1 MLFSVIVPVYNAK
14 EYLADCIE
22 SILKQSF
29 KDWELILVDDGSTDG
44 SEKICD
50 DFAAKDMRINVIHQ
64 RNGGVTKARQ
74 TGILQSKGKYVLYVD
89 SDDWIDRNLLNEAS
103 IIIRDTD
110 TDSICFA
117 FKYIHMDGKEEIKY
131 EPAKEGLYNRMA
143 MREEIY
149 PKVLLNANMRN
160 MFYTITGKVIRR
172 SMLLAVQTAIPD
184 SLTIGEDT
192 ACSVGVYTAARNV
205 YISENPGYYYR
216 IHSTSVSHHFDIR
229 LYHQLAATIQYFE
242 QLKIKEIPDFSNQID
257 RYVMLVLFC
266 TMLIGIENKSWSK
279 ISEVC
284 SAMKQPT
291 FRRHILRARFKK
303 LTLKTKITYW
313 FYKKN
318 MIRTA
323 WIFLFLCSCLKR
335 GWHSE
340 KVDKEFEKKNS
351 V

>member
-14 EYLADCIE
+14 VYLADCIE

-50 DFAAKDMRINVIHQ
+50 DFAAKDMRIKVIHQ
-64 RNGGVTKARQ
+64 KNGGVTKARQ
-74 TGILQSKGKYVLYVD
+74 TGLLQSKAEYILYVD
-89 SDDWIDRNLLNEAS
+89 SDDWIDWNLLNEAS
-103 IIIRDTD
+103 IIIRNTD
-110 TDSICFA
+110 TDSISFA
-117 FKYIHMDGKEEIKY
+117 FRYVQMDGKEEIKY
-131 EPAKEGLYNRMA
+131 EPVAEGLYIKTA
-143 MREEIY
+143 MKEDIY
-149 PKVLLNANMRN
+149 PKVLLDANMTN
-160 MFYTITGKVIRR
+160 MFYSIAGKVIRR
-172 SMLLAVQTAIPD
+172 SMLLAVQASIPEY
-184 SLTIGEDT
+184 LTIGEDT
-192 ACSVGVYTAARNV
+192 ACSVGVYTAARSV
-205 YISENPGYYYR
+205 YISEIPGYYYR
-216 IHSTSVSHHFDIR
+216 IHTTSVSHHFDIE
-229 LYHQLAATIQYFE
+229 LYDQLTATIQYFE
-242 QLKIKEIPDFSNQID
+242 QLTKKEISDFSNQID

-313 FYKKN
+313 LYKKN

-340 KVDKEFEKKNS
+340 KVDKESEKKNS